1 MTKVKIF
8 GEAKEL
14 VVEGS
19 ISGEEL
25 LKELGLN
32 SSSTIILKNGRPVP
46 EDIIIGGEDNVT
58 IIKSFSGG

>member
-1 MTKVKIF
+1 MTKVRIF

-14 VVEGS
+14 VLEGS

-46 EDIIIGGEDNVT
+46 EDVIIGGEDNVT

>member
-14 VVEGS
+14 VLEGS

-46 EDIIIGGEDNVT
+46 EDVIIGGEDNVT

>member
-1 MTKVKIF
+1 MTRVKIF
-8 GEAKEL
+8 GEAKE
-14 VVEGS
+14 VIVEGS
-19 ISGEEL
+19 RSGGEL

-46 EDIIIGGEDNVT
+46 EDVIIGGEDSVT

>member
-46 EDIIIGGEDNVT
+46 EDVIIGGEDNVT

>member
-8 GEAKEL
+8 GEAKESVL
-14 VVEGS
+14 EGS

-46 EDIIIGGEDNVT
+46 EDVIIGGEDNVT